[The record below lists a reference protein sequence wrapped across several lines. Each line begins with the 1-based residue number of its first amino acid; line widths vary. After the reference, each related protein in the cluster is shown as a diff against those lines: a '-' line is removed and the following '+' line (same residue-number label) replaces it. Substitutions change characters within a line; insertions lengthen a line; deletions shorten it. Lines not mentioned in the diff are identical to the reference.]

1 MGTVVEKTIMRSL
14 LLIGLIIGVAS
25 AFPKAE
31 PEDCELCRKS
41 VHLMWGH
48 LREDE
53 NMEIEANVLIESV
66 CANTKNPED
75 CAAGIEVW
83 WPTLAQIF
91 YADATVPYVCEG
103 ISEGQCERPSLF
115 NTKAVPAF
123 HCDTCRADVTRAAN
137 AYNHANAVESWITTL
152 EGEAFCKNPELGF
165 TEEQIY
171 ECDAAIKEFV
181 GPAMAALGQ
190 GIAGAADTICRD
202 WFECNQDH
210 STPHPHT
217 THGPHSTH
225 PHTRPPHTT
234 HGPHSTHPHTTP
246 PPAVKNTFACD
257 RGCGWN
263 GHQCCP
269 CKNRRECP

>member
-1 MGTVVEKTIMRSL
+1 MRSL
-14 LLIGLIIGVAS
+14 LLIGLIVAVVS
-25 AFPKAE
+25 AFPRAE

-53 NMEIEANVLIESV
+53 NIEIETNVLIESV
-66 CANTKNPED
+66 CANAKDPED
-75 CAAGIEVW
+75 CAVGIETW

-91 YADATVPYVCEG
+91 YSDATVPYVCEG
-103 ISEGQCERPSLF
+103 ISEGQCEAPSLF

-123 HCDTCRADVTRAAN
+123 HCETCRADVTRAAN
-137 AYNHANAVESWITTL
+137 AYNHADAVERWITAL
-152 EGEAFCKNPELGF
+152 EGEAFCKNPEFGF
-165 TEEQIY
+165 TEEEIY
-171 ECDAAIKEFV
+171 ECDAGIKEFV

-217 THGPHSTH
+217 THGPHHSTH

-234 HGPHSTHPHTTP
+234 HQHSTHGPHSTHPHPTP
-246 PPAVKNTFACD
+246 PPATIFHNLPKCASVCCKRRNCD
-257 RGCGWN
+257 KLN
-263 GHQCCP
+263 
-269 CKNRRECP
+269 

>member
-1 MGTVVEKTIMRSL
+1 MGQLLKRLQTNIMRSL
-14 LLIGLIIGVAS
+14 LLIGLIIAVAS

-66 CANTKNPED
+66 CANAKNPED
-75 CAAGIEVW
+75 CAVGIEVW

-190 GIAGAADTICRD
+190 GIAGAADEICRD
-202 WFECNQDH
+202 WFECNND
-210 STPHPHT
+210 HT

-225 PHTRPPHTT
+225 PHSTHPHTRPPHDHTTHQHST
-234 HGPHSTHPHTTP
+234 HGPHSTHPHPTP
-246 PPAVKNTFACD
+246 PVPNSSTANSRIF
-257 RGCGWN
+257 
-263 GHQCCP
+263 HQTS
-269 CKNRRECP
+269 

>member
-1 MGTVVEKTIMRSL
+1 MGQLLKRPQNIIMRSL
-14 LLIGLIIGVAS
+14 LLIGLIIAVSS

-66 CANTKNPED
+66 CANAKNPED
-75 CAAGIEVW
+75 CAVGIEVW

-123 HCDTCRADVTRAAN
+123 HCDTCRADLTRAAN
-137 AYNHANAVESWITTL
+137 AYNHANAVESWITAL

-190 GIAGAADTICRD
+190 GIAGAADEICRD
-202 WFECNQDH
+202 WFECNND
-210 STPHPHT
+210 HT

-225 PHTRPPHTT
+225 PHTRPPHDHTTHQHST
-234 HGPHSTHPHTTP
+234 HGPHSTHPHPTP
-246 PPAVKNTFACD
+246 PPATIFQNLPKCASV
-257 RGCGWN
+257 
-263 GHQCCP
+263 CC
-269 CKNRRECP
+269 KRRDCNKLN